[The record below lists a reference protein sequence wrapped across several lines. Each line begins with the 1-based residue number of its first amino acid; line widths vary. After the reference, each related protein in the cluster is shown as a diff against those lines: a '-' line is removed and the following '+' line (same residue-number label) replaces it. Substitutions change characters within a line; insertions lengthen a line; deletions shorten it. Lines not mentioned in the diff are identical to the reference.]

1 MKRTTILLSGLCCL
15 LMTSSCKKSHRDP
28 LTELRNNWYSF
39 ILTEIPGYH
48 FTGIESPGS
57 VVVPVT
63 NNTDYTLDEV
73 VVSVNYIGEAGN
85 IHRSEQL
92 KVFNIPPHSIKTI
105 KAPSAPNGTD
115 LDLEIRNIMS
125 KQMQFI
131 YPGSS
136 TNATD
141 PYFFN

>member
-1 MKRTTILLSGLCCL
+1 MKRTTLFLGICCL
-15 LMTSSCKKSHRDP
+15 LTASSCRNTHHDP
-28 LTELRNNWYSF
+28 LIDLRNNWYSF
-39 ILTEIPGYH
+39 IRTEIPGYH
-48 FTGIESPGS
+48 FSGFENDNS
-57 VVVPVT
+57 VDVPVT

-73 VVSVNYIGEAGN
+73 VVSVNYIGEAGG
-85 IHRSEQL
+85 IHRSEEV

-105 KAPSAPNGTD
+105 KAPTAPSGMD
-115 LDLEIRNIMS
+115 IDIEIRNIMS
-125 KQMQFI
+125 RQMQFI